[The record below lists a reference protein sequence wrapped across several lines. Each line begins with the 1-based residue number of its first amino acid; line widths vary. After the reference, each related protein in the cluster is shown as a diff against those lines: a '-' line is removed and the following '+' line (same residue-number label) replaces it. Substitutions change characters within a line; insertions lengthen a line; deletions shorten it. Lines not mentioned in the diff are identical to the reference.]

1 LNIFCKNI
9 NYNVIKFNKILAII
23 EVIITL
29 LKGISYI
36 LYVILCWII
45 VIWLW
50 YFFATVIHRA
60 HVHFFYTVI
69 TYKMI
74 ARQSDG

>member
-1 LNIFCKNI
+1 VNW
-9 NYNVIKFNKILAII
+9 
-23 EVIITL
+23 
-29 LKGISYI
+29 ISYL
-36 LYVILCWII
+36 LYVILCRYI

-50 YFFATVIHRA
+50 YFFATVLHRT

-74 ARQSDG
+74 ARQFDG